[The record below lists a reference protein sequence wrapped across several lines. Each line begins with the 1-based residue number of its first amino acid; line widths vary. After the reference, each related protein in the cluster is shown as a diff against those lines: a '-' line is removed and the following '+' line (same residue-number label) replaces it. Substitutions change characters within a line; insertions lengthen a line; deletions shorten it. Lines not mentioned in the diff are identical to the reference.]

1 MIPDF
6 RVEGAKH
13 FLQQQA
19 QTTQSAS
26 GCAFFLQMLVG
37 GKMLLVRR

>member
-19 QTTQSAS
+19 QTTQSALRKLKK
-26 GCAFFLQMLVG
+26 F
-37 GKMLLVRR
+37 GKN